1 MKPLFE
7 RIKGV
12 ILNPQAEWAKIEAED
27 KSVLALY
34 QDYIALLAAIPP
46 FASFIGAWLFG
57 FSHGPTGLMHET
69 FLGGLSRAALQY
81 LLSLPL
87 LYLVGFVISNA
98 AEFFEGKADDKKALT
113 LAAYS
118 YTPVCLASVF
128 GAVPGLRWLSV
139 LSLYAVYVF
148 HHGLTRMTKVPKNNA
163 DVFTLAVLF
172 LTLAAGALHA
182 WLVYLVIPWQAV
194 SI

>member
-12 ILNPQAEWAKIEAED
+12 LLNPQAEWAKIEAED
-27 KSVLALY
+27 KSVLELY
-34 QDYIALLAAIPP
+34 RDYIVILAAIPP

-57 FSHGPTGLMHET
+57 FSRGPTGLMHET

-87 LYLVGFVISNA
+87 LYIVGFVISNA
-98 AEFFEGKADDKKALT
+98 AEFFDGKADDKRALT

-118 YTPVCLASVF
+118 YTPAWLASVF
-128 GAVPGLRWLSV
+128 GLVPGLRWLDI
-139 LSLYAVYVF
+139 LGFYGVYVF
-148 HHGLTRMTKVPKNNA
+148 HHGLTRMAKVPKENA
-163 DVFTLAVLF
+163 DVFTLAILVL
-172 LTLAAGALHA
+172 TVAAGALHA
-182 WLVYLVIPWQAV
+182 WIVYKLIPWQAV
-194 SI
+194 SV